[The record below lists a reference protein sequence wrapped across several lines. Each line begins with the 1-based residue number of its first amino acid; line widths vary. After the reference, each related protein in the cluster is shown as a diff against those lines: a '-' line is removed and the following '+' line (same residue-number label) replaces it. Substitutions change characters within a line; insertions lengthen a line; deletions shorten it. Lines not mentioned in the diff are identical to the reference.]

1 MNLPNVITGLVKA
14 QDVHD
19 SAAYANCFAETACV
33 FDEGKLRNGRNEIK
47 QWIEEANEK
56 YKTVMNPIGYIEA
69 GAESILTAEIS
80 GTFEGSPV
88 VLKYH
93 FEIKNGLIQSL
104 KVIE

>member
-1 MNLPNVITGLVKA
+1 
-14 QDVHD
+14 
-19 SAAYANCFAETACV
+19 
-33 FDEGKLRNGRNEIK
+33 
-47 QWIEEANEK
+47 
-56 YKTVMNPIGYIEA
+56 MNPIGYIEA